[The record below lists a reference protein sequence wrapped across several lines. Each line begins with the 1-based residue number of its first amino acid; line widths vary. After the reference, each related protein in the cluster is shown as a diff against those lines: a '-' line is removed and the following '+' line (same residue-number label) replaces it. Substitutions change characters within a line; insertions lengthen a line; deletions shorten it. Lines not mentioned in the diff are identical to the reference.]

1 MADPDDTAKS
11 DADDGRDAAGAVP
24 ANDSTVSIERPDLAA
39 VDTLVDLWVALASE
53 QQAHDSHI
61 LPEANRA
68 VVRDALAKHAV
79 SGGIRVARCE
89 GDVVGFVTF
98 DIERGAYEQDEQ
110 RGVVR
115 NVYVEP
121 PYRGAGVGTALM
133 DAAESSLRAAGAT
146 VVSLEAMAANR
157 AARRFYRER
166 GYRPHRVQF
175 EKGVDGSS
183 DGTGNSP
190 DGSGSAANDNRDTE
204 RRDATETDDGTDG

>member
-1 MADPDDTAKS
+1 MDDPDDAAKS
-11 DADDGRDAAGAVP
+11 DADDGRDAAGTVP

-39 VDTLVDLWVALASE
+39 VDALVDLWVALASE
-53 QQAHDSHI
+53 QQAYDSHI

-68 VVRDALAKHAV
+68 VVRDALAEHAV
-79 SGGIRVARCE
+79 AGGLRVARCE

-98 DIERGAYEQDEQ
+98 DIERGAYEQDEK

-121 PYRGAGVGTALM
+121 MYRGAGVGTDLM
-133 DAAESSLRAAGAT
+133 DAAESSLRADGAT

-166 GYRPHRVQF
+166 GYRPHWVQF
-175 EKGVDGSS
+175 EKAVGGSS
-183 DGTGNSP
+183 DGTDNPTTES
-190 DGSGSAANDNRDTE
+190 DSAANDNRDTE
-204 RRDATETDDGTDG
+204 GGGATEADNGSGE